1 MTPAPR
7 SDGEL
12 LPPHSEARAPIPDY
26 EREVSR
32 PNSRERGWNILATP
46 GTYILLAINIA
57 VFGWMVLH
65 GVSPKDPTTG
75 QLSNMEPPTPYI
87 LLAGQWWRLLT
98 ATFVHVG
105 LLHIATNMWCLWNLG
120 LLGEPLLGPAGLIAV
135 YLITGIAGN
144 LLSLLFN
151 VFHRD
156 GVSVGAGA
164 SGAVFGIAGILI
176 VLLSNKKL
184 PIPALELNRLRRS
197 VIQFA
202 VLNLIIGV
210 GGQVILS
217 IDTTS
222 EYGSIAL
229 TESNLVIE
237 EVALH
242 APEGFGHVLFGH
254 IEQLLARNGT
264 TVHQMECFAA
274 ASGPGSFTGV
284 RVGLAATKGLGEA
297 TGNGLSRYRIYG
309 AGILRTAPLRAT
321 VIDARRGEVYAA
333 VYNDRSNW
341 CCRKLW

>member
-1 MTPAPR
+1 M
-7 SDGEL
+7 
-12 LPPHSEARAPIPDY
+12 PDFQ
-26 EREVSR
+26 REVSR

-65 GVSPKDPTTG
+65 GVSAKDPTTA
-75 QLSNMEPPTPYI
+75 QLVHYGATNAYLVLT
-87 LLAGQWWRLLT
+87 GQWWRLLT

-135 YLITGIAGN
+135 YLITGVAGN

-184 PIPALELNRLRRS
+184 PIPAFELNRLRRS

-202 VLNLIIGV
+202 VLNLIIGYAANLTSIV
-210 GGQVILS
+210 NIDNHAHIGGFLS
-217 IDTTS
+217 GLALGVPLLPRMTS
-222 EYGSIAL
+222 GRTRYLERQKL
-229 TESNLVIE
+229 T
-237 EVALH
+237 
-242 APEGFGHVLFGH
+242 
-254 IEQLLARNGT
+254 
-264 TVHQMECFAA
+264 FAA
-274 ASGPGSFTGV
+274 AAF
-284 RVGLAATKGLGEA
+284 LLFLFAYFITK
-297 TGNGLSRYRIYG
+297 
-309 AGILRTAPLRAT
+309 LR
-321 VIDARRGEVYAA
+321 
-333 VYNDRSNW
+333 
-341 CCRKLW
+341 